1 MTAFH
6 MGRRKFV
13 LADGKAE
20 NGTATSRF
28 DANGTFAEK
37 HYSPKELSA
46 LWGLSTDA
54 IRRLFGKESG
64 VLLIPSR
71 NSHRPLRAN
80 YITML
85 IPESVAKRVH
95 AKYSFGK
102 Q

>member
-1 MTAFH
+1 MN
-6 MGRRKFV
+6 
-13 LADGKAE
+13 GKAE
-20 NGTATSRF
+20 NATAADGVSATGS
-28 DANGTFAEK
+28 FAEK
-37 HYSPKELSA
+37 HFSPKELAA

-54 IRRLFGKESG
+54 VRRLFRKEKG

-71 NSHRPLRAN
+71 NSRRALRAN
-80 YITML
+80 YNTML

>member
-1 MTAFH
+1 
-6 MGRRKFV
+6 
-13 LADGKAE
+13 LANCKAE
-20 NGTATSRF
+20 NGSATSSF
-28 DANGTFAEK
+28 GAGSTFAEK
-37 HYSPKELSA
+37 HYSPKELGD

-54 IRRLFGKESG
+54 VRRLFREEEG

-71 NSHRPLRAN
+71 NPRRSLRAN
-80 YITML
+80 YNTML

>member
-1 MTAFH
+1 MAN
-6 MGRRKFV
+6 
-13 LADGKAE
+13 GKAQSASLDSTF
-20 NGTATSRF
+20 TAGS
-28 DANGTFAEK
+28 TFAEK
-37 HYSPKELSA
+37 HFSPKELAA

-71 NSHRPLRAN
+71 NPRRALRAN
-80 YITML
+80 YNTML

>member
-1 MTAFH
+1 
-6 MGRRKFV
+6 V
-13 LADGKAE
+13 SGKAE
-20 NGTATSRF
+20 NARAVNSLS
-28 DANGTFAEK
+28 AAGTFAEK
-37 HYSPKELSA
+37 HFSPKDLSE

-54 IRRLFGKESG
+54 IRRLFRKEEG

-71 NSHRPLRAN
+71 NPRRALRAN
-80 YITML
+80 YNTML

>member
-1 MTAFH
+1 
-6 MGRRKFV
+6 
-13 LADGKAE
+13 LANCKPE
-20 NGTATSRF
+20 NDSSTSSF
-28 DANGTFAEK
+28 SAGGTFAEK
-37 HYSPKELSA
+37 HFSPKELSE

-54 IRRLFGKESG
+54 VRRLFREEEG

-80 YITML
+80 YNTML

>member
-1 MTAFH
+1 MRGDCGG
-6 MGRRKFV
+6 MS
-13 LADGKAE
+13 E
-20 NGTATSRF
+20 P
-28 DANGTFAEK
+28 
-37 HYSPKELSA
+37 HYTVSDIAKR
-46 LWGLSTDA
+46 WNLSTDTV
-54 IRRLFGKESG
+54 RRLFIAEPG

-80 YITML
+80 YNTML